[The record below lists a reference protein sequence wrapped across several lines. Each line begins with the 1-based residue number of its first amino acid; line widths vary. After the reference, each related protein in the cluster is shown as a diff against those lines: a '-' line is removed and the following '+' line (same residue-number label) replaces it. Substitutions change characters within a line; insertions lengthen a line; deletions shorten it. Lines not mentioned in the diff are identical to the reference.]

1 MGTPVSPVRDQG
13 INDLIKLAIELN
25 EKDYE
30 SLKQLSDKAGIDVE
44 TACRLILEAFPSEKS
59 GGKIIA
65 GRNLDGNLIIAWPR
79 FFQFIQRTKIE
90 KEI

>member
-1 MGTPVSPVRDQG
+1 M
-13 INDLIKLAIELN
+13 IKLAIELN

-44 TACRLILEAFPSEKS
+44 TACRLILEAFPSERS

-65 GRNLDGNLIIAWPR
+65 GKNLNGNLIIAWPR
-79 FFQFIQRTKIE
+79 FFQFIQRTSF
-90 KEI
+90 KEEM